1 MEFNCQTVPVERL
14 LVDHNGVK
22 QPLCNSC
29 LQTECSNPIKTQTIS
44 IMGVPQKWRVWA
56 LNNAVRQVIQCV
68 GYINE
73 QLDDTIFNSERPDR
87 EHEATDGSVGSPV
100 D

>member
-1 MEFNCQTVPVERL
+1 MEFNCQTIPVGRL
-14 LVDHNGVK
+14 LVDHNGVS

-29 LQTECSNPIKTQTIS
+29 LQTECTNPIKTQTIS

-56 LNNAVRQVIQCV
+56 LNNAVRQVVQCA

-73 QLDDTIFNSERPDR
+73 QSNDTIFDYKRSNSEHQTED
-87 EHEATDGSVGSPV
+87 
-100 D
+100 